1 MPQMNN
7 LNNDNKNNDSEDR
20 NHFSEYFDSIIE
32 GLKCHA
38 TFFTF
43 TAMRI
48 ATAAEKLAIMTQTLS
63 EFEPSAQLPTA
74 YLQHANARSV
84 ITCSF

>member
-7 LNNDNKNNDSEDR
+7 LNDDNKNNEPGDR

-38 TFFTF
+38 TPTITMNVFKV
-43 TAMRI
+43 
-48 ATAAEKLAIMTQTLS
+48 AT
-63 EFEPSAQLPTA
+63 
-74 YLQHANARSV
+74 
-84 ITCSF
+84 

>member
-7 LNNDNKNNDSEDR
+7 LNNDNKNNESEDR

-38 TFFTF
+38 TV
-43 TAMRI
+43 MGPDHVQRI
-48 ATAAEKLAIMTQTLS
+48 KEKLENNPELLASFQVHQGTFADTCCEASRVSS
-63 EFEPSAQLPTA
+63 EQ
-74 YLQHANARSV
+74 RS
-84 ITCSF
+84 S

>member
-7 LNNDNKNNDSEDR
+7 LNDDNKNNEPGDR

-38 TFFTF
+38 TIIICKEHRR
-43 TAMRI
+43 AQ
-48 ATAAEKLAIMTQTLS
+48 KLEAV
-63 EFEPSAQLPTA
+63 ACGALPV
-74 YLQHANARSV
+74 N
-84 ITCSF
+84 